1 VSIVKIKKQFL
12 GVFMNSYNDI
22 LLNKDAT
29 IKEALKVIDKGAMRI
44 AIILDEHKKVIGTLT
59 DGDIR
64 RGLLDGLSFESNI
77 SNLYFKEPI
86 LANINDSKDVI
97 IQKALSKQ
105 IYQIPIVDN
114 DGNFVKLEELSTL
127 LKVNAKH
134 NRVIL
139 MAGGLGT
146 RLRPLT
152 HDIPKPLLKVGN
164 KPILETIIENFA
176 KYGFVNITISVNYKA
191 AMIKE
196 YFGDGANLGV
206 NIEYIEETKR
216 LGTAGALSLMK
227 ERPQEPFFVMNADL
241 LTNVNFE
248 HLLDFHMMEHSVATM
263 CVRKYDYQVPY
274 GVIETEG
281 SYIISIKEK
290 PIHKF
295 FVNAGIYVLSP
306 QVFEY
311 IPKNEFY
318 DMPTLFDDIIKDK
331 LKSISFPIHE
341 YWLDI
346 GRMEEFQQANNEYD
360 KIF

>member
-1 VSIVKIKKQFL
+1 
-12 GVFMNSYNDI
+12 MNVDKDI
-22 LLNKDAT
+22 LLTKDST
-29 IKEALKVIDKGAMRI
+29 IKEALSVIDKGAMRI
-44 AIILDEHKKVIGTLT
+44 AIVLDANEKVVGTLS

-64 RGLLDGLSFESNI
+64 RGLLNGLTLDSSIES
-77 SNLYFKEPI
+77 LYFKEPT
-86 LANINDSKDVI
+86 LANVNDAKELI
-97 IQKALSKQ
+97 IQKALRKQ
-105 IYQIPIVDN
+105 IYQIPIVD
-114 DGNFVKLEELSTL
+114 DAGKLVKIEELSNL
-127 LKVNAKH
+127 LKTNAKH

-152 HDIPKPLLKVGN
+152 QNTPKPLLKVGN

-191 AMIKE
+191 DMIKE
-196 YFGDGANLGV
+196 YFSDGSALGV
-206 NIEYIEETKR
+206 NIDYIEETKR
-216 LGTAGALSLMK
+216 LGTAGALSLMQ

-248 HLLDFHMMEHSVATM
+248 HLLDFHLMERSVATM
-263 CVRKYDYQVPY
+263 CVREYDYQVPY
-274 GVIETEG
+274 GVIETQG
-281 SYIISIKEK
+281 SRIVSIEEK

-295 FVNAGIYVLSP
+295 FVNAGIYILSP

-318 DMPTLFDDIIKDK
+318 DMPTLFDDIIKDE
-331 LKSISFPIHE
+331 LTTASFPIHE

-346 GRMEEFQQANNEYD
+346 GRMSDFEQAQNEYSE
-360 KIF
+360 IF